1 MSFPRRLPPFH
12 APTCAVLDRPVA
24 LVLTFCPRRGL
35 RHHHRQSRSCIGRV
49 RLTDAVFGS
58 GRHLGVSVAQWQQ
71 QQRRQAEKQQQQ
83 QRQGLQGLQQDRR
96 RPQEEDEEVAVVEA
110 WQRQEE
116 GQQQQRRRGKVEQQ
130 RVAAAG
136 EGEEDD
142 DDDDDDEEEE
152 EDDDDD
158 DQEEEEDGWVVGGAT
173 DDTATWPQ
181 ETRPRPPPS
190 WVRAAVAA
198 CWAAD
203 CFRRGLTTTVCFVRA
218 RARRRESTSA
228 ARTRQTQRPALHPAT
243 PN

>member
-1 MSFPRRLPPFH
+1 MVTSLTTCVLTDITQYKAKYARSQLREAFDLPPKKI
-12 APTCAVLDRPVA
+12 
-24 LVLTFCPRRGL
+24 
-35 RHHHRQSRSCIGRV
+35 Q
-49 RLTDAVFGS
+49 FG
-58 GRHLGVSVAQWQQ
+58 G
-71 QQRRQAEKQQQQ
+71 
-83 QRQGLQGLQQDRR
+83 
-96 RPQEEDEEVAVVEA
+96 
-110 WQRQEE
+110 
-116 GQQQQRRRGKVEQQ
+116 
-130 RVAAAG
+130 
-136 EGEEDD
+136 DD
-142 DDDDDDEEEE
+142 DDDDDDDDDEEEEE

-203 CFRRGLTTTVCFVRA
+203 CFWRGLTTTVCFVRA